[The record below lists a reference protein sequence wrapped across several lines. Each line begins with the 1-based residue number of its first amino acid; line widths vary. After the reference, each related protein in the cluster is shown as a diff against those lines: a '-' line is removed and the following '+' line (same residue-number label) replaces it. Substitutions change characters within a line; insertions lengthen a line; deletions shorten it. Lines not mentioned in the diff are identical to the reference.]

1 MTTGA
6 VRTPGGAVVM
16 DGRLLR
22 DEIVAGL
29 SAEIAAA
36 SSPPVRLATVL
47 IGVARADL
55 ANVMAKHHQAARAGM
70 QTRSMTLAATASPA
84 EIEDAVGMLSSD
96 PTVHGVFVQLPLP
109 QAVDRHRVLDL
120 IDPDK
125 DVDGLGERSLGRLAR
140 GVSGHVPAAPLGVL
154 RLLDRYGVATAGR
167 RAVVVGRSPSV
178 GLPTALLLARPGVDA
193 TVTIAHRGTPNLA
206 ETCRQ
211 ADIVISATGC
221 AGLIGVGHVRPGAA
235 VVDLGVTRTPVGIV
249 GDVEFAAV
257 QAVAGAITP
266 MPGGTGP
273 MTIACLLQ
281 NTLAAAR
288 RLGAFP

>member
-1 MTTGA
+1 MTTGV
-6 VRTPGGAVVM
+6 VRTPGGAIVM

-29 SAEIAAA
+29 SAEIAVA

-47 IGVARADL
+47 IGGARADR

-70 QTRSMTLAATASPA
+70 QARSMTLAAAASPA
-84 EIEDAVGMLSSD
+84 EIEEAVGMLSSD

-167 RAVVVGRSPSV
+167 RAVVVGRSPLV

-221 AGLIGVGHVRPGAA
+221 AGLIGVEHVRPGAA
-235 VVDLGVTRTPVGIV
+235 VVDLGVTRTPAGIV